1 MDRWQAMKVF
11 VKVAETKG
19 FAEAARLLHMS
30 PPAVTRAVAA
40 LEETIGARLLVR
52 TTRSVTLTDAGT
64 RFFEDCS
71 RILADLAEAEASAA
85 GSYARPSGVLTLTA
99 SVMFGQRY
107 VLPIVT
113 DYLAEYPQVSVRT
126 LFVDRVVNIVDEGVD
141 VAVRI
146 GHLPNSGFS
155 ALKVGSVR
163 RVVCGAP
170 SYFAKHGAPATPAD
184 LANHAIISATSAW
197 ASTEWRFGQD
207 DKSIVHVYPRLYCNT
222 NDAALQAAIG
232 GFGLTRLLSYQVA
245 PSLLSGELQTVLSAY
260 EEHPLPIHIVH
271 PEGRHAPA
279 KVRTFIDFAASR
291 LRADRLIN

>member
-1 MDRWQAMKVF
+1 
-11 VKVAETKG
+11 
-19 FAEAARLLHMS
+19 
-30 PPAVTRAVAA
+30 VAA

-207 DKSIVHVYPRLYCNT
+207 DKSIVHVHPRLYCNT

>member
-170 SYFAKHGAPATPAD
+170 SYFAKHGAPDTPAD

>member
-11 VKVAETKG
+11 VKVAEAKG
-19 FAEAARLLHMS
+19 FAEAARRLHMS

-52 TTRSVTLTDAGT
+52 TTRSVTLTEAGT

-113 DYLAEYPQVSVRT
+113 DYLAEYPHVSVRT

-141 VAVRI
+141 VAIRI

-170 SYFAKHGAPATPAD
+170 SYFAEHGAPVTPAD
-184 LANHAIISATSAW
+184 LADHAIISATSAW

-207 DKSIVHVYPRLYCNT
+207 DKSIVHVSPRLFCNT
-222 NDAALQAAIG
+222 NDAALRAAIG

-245 PSLLSGELQTVLSAY
+245 PSLLSGELQTVLSGY
-260 EEHPLPIHIVH
+260 EELPLPIHIVH

-291 LRADRLIN
+291 LRADRRIN